1 MRGAD
6 MLDVALVQ
14 VRLHREALLPKNLM
28 ILRAG
33 QWCQAK
39 ELDEYRAAS

>member
-1 MRGAD
+1 
-6 MLDVALVQ
+6 MLDVAHVQ
-14 VRLHREALLPKNLM
+14 VRLHREALLPENLI

-33 QWCQAK
+33 QWRRAK